1 MPRLSQLMIRTALLW
16 LAFGYTAGG
25 LLLANKGVPLLASLW
40 ALRDLHI
47 HVLLVGWTAQLACGV
62 AFWILPR
69 LDAQGSRGDERLVWG
84 CFMLL
89 NGGVVVAVLRSL
101 IWMVSR
107 NDLVW
112 LNVIAGV
119 LYLAATLAF
128 ARNAWPRIAP
138 FRTLPRP
145 SREQ

>member
-1 MPRLSQLMIRTALLW
+1 MPRLSQFMIRTALLW
-16 LAFGYTAGG
+16 LGLGSTAGG

-69 LDAQGSRGDERLVWG
+69 LDAQGSRGDERFVWA
-84 CFMLL
+84 CFILL
-89 NGGVVVAVLRSL
+89 NAGVVAAVLRSL
-101 IWMVSR
+101 IWIIE
-107 NDLVW
+107 NDDIVW
-112 LNVIAGV
+112 LNAVAGL
-119 LYLAATLAF
+119 LYVAATLAF
-128 ARNAWPRIAP
+128 ARNAWPRVVP

>member
-1 MPRLSQLMIRTALLW
+1 MIRAALLW
-16 LAFGYTAGG
+16 LALGYTAGG

-47 HVLLVGWTAQLACGV
+47 HVLLVGWTAQIACGV

-69 LDAQGSRGDERLVWG
+69 LDARGSRGDERPVWA
-84 CFMLL
+84 CFALL
-89 NGGVVVAVLRSL
+89 NAGVLAAVARSL
-101 IWMVSR
+101 IWMLAHADIV
-107 NDLVW
+107 L
-112 LNVIAGV
+112 LNVVAGV

-128 ARNAWPRIAP
+128 ARNAWPRIVP

-145 SREQ
+145 SREE

>member
-1 MPRLSQLMIRTALLW
+1 MPRLSQFMIRTALLW

-69 LDAQGSRGDERLVWG
+69 LDAQGSRGDERLVWA
-84 CFMLL
+84 CFILL
-89 NGGVVVAVLRSL
+89 NGGVIAAVLRSFIL
-101 IWMVSR
+101 MATQD
-107 NDLVW
+107 DLAW
-112 LNVIAGV
+112 LNVVAGA

-128 ARNAWPRIAP
+128 ARNAWPRIVP